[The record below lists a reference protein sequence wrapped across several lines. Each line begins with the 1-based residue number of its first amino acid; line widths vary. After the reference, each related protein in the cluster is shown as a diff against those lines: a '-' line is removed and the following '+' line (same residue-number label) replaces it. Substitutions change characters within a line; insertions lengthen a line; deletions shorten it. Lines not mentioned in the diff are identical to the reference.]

1 MKMIIKNVIDRGQF
15 FEVMPLFAPNVVTGL
30 GEVEGRSVGFVANQ
44 PEVLAGCI
52 DISASEKAAR
62 FVRFCDAFNI
72 PLVFFSDVP
81 GFLPGVNWKKE
92 ASSSM
97 EPNGCLPSLRPLSLR
112 SISSPG
118 SSMEEPMGV
127 MSPKEFNGDFNY
139 AWPTAEVA
147 VMGAKGA
154 VEILFRGK
162 NPEHNIKKYEEAFAN
177 PLVASKNGIIDDIV
191 MPDMTRA

>member
-81 GFLPGVNWKKE
+81 GFLPGVN
-92 ASSSM
+92 
-97 EPNGCLPSLRPLSLR
+97 
-112 SISSPG
+112 
-118 SSMEEPMGV
+118 
-127 MSPKEFNGDFNY
+127 
-139 AWPTAEVA
+139 
-147 VMGAKGA
+147 
-154 VEILFRGK
+154 
-162 NPEHNIKKYEEAFAN
+162 
-177 PLVASKNGIIDDIV
+177 
-191 MPDMTRA
+191 